1 MYRYTFFILI
11 MFFVTIGCSKKCVV
25 CGDCPNDVTL
35 SDESGNDVASVEV
48 CESDFDSK
56 EDYNAAIALTE
67 SIGCDC
73 K

>member
-1 MYRYTFFILI
+1 

-25 CGDCPNDVTL
+25 CEDCPSEVTL

-48 CESDFDSK
+48 CENDFDSK